1 MKDNQYHIIIVD
13 DSMGNKD
20 PFIVE
25 MKLEFG
31 NEAQVSYFDEVNKAM
46 SFIDEH
52 MSERMILFMDC
63 RFGSVWQ
70 GVDAVLKLREKTS
83 LIYVVMMSAN
93 NPTQLVDK
101 DITALINTDNIFF
114 IKNTNIDGAKE
125 FVNKIKLLW
134 QSKFDCILERWILN
148 HPEDAEKVVYKDGN
162 GSYTWQDILVELRLQ
177 SLIGKSI
184 EEMVNRYYIYHYP
197 QENQ

>member
-13 DSMGNKD
+13 DSMGDKD

-31 NEAQVSYFDEVNKAM
+31 NEAQVSYFEEVNKAM

-101 DITALINTDNIFF
+101 DITALINTDNISF
-114 IKNTNIDGAKE
+114 I
-125 FVNKIKLLW
+125 
-134 QSKFDCILERWILN
+134 
-148 HPEDAEKVVYKDGN
+148 
-162 GSYTWQDILVELRLQ
+162 
-177 SLIGKSI
+177 
-184 EEMVNRYYIYHYP
+184 
-197 QENQ
+197 